1 MAMRDDP
8 ETVTC
13 KTCGATARRT
23 TWGSTDTT
31 CYRCSECHAGG
42 HIVYT
47 DDGRELRRGGVF
59 CQLQNYAT
67 RRVTA

>member
-1 MAMRDDP
+1 MSGDP
-8 ETVTC
+8 ETVSCT
-13 KTCGATARRT
+13 TCGATARRI

-31 CYRCSECHAGG
+31 CYRCTECHAGG

-47 DDGRELRRGGVF
+47 DGGRELRRGGVF
-59 CQLQNYAT
+59 RRLSNYAT